1 MRRDLVAQHA
11 GPAARRR
18 LGSTDGAVL
27 TGRELEILELVSR
40 GFESPGI
47 GRELHVSPQTVR
59 THVAHVLGKLD
70 ARTRAEAVAIAV
82 RSGLI
87 E

>member
-1 MRRDLVAQHA
+1 MRYDLVTERAR
-11 GPAARRR
+11 PAERHVR
-18 LGSTDGAVL
+18 SSNGAVL

-40 GFESPGI
+40 GFESPDIARG
-47 GRELHVSPQTVR
+47 LHVSPETVR
-59 THVAHVLGKLD
+59 THVAHVLGKLG

-82 RSGLI
+82 RGGLI